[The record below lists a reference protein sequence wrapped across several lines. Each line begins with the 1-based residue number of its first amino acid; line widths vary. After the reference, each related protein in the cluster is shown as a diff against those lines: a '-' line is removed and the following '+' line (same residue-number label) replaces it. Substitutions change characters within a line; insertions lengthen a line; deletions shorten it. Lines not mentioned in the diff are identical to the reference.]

1 LQFVFTEQGT
11 AWVPEFLASLDYFFD
26 RMRNA
31 VGSQEREWGL
41 PIVEKMALQP
51 SEYWARQCHIGAS
64 FIRPSE
70 VPIRE
75 QVGVDRIMWGSDY
88 PHKESSHPFSK
99 EAIRLSFAGV
109 DPVEVQMMLAGN
121 AAALYGFDLDAL
133 APIGDRIGPVVGEVA
148 RPLSPADFPEGS
160 QKCPAFAD
168 PALAVL

>member
-1 LQFVFTEQGT
+1 MHFRTVSFV
-11 AWVPEFLASLDYFFD
+11 
-26 RMRNA
+26 
-31 VGSQEREWGL
+31 VGLLLFVRTTHVAAHDFW
-41 PIVEKMALQP
+41 LQP

-109 DPVEVQMMLAGN
+109 DPDEVQQMLAGN

-133 APIGDRIGPVVGEVA
+133 APIGAKIGPVVGEVA
-148 RPLSPADFPEGS
+148 RPLAPDDFPEGS

>member
-1 LQFVFTEQGT
+1 
-11 AWVPEFLASLDYFFD
+11 
-26 RMRNA
+26 MRNA

-51 SEYWARQCHIGAS
+51 SEYWARQCHVGAS

-109 DPVEVQMMLAGN
+109 DPDEVQRMLAGN

-133 APIGDRIGPVVGEVA
+133 APIGAKIGPVVGEVA
-148 RPLSPADFPEGS
+148 RPLSPDDFPEGS

>member
-1 LQFVFTEQGT
+1 MGP
-11 AWVPEFLASLDYFFD
+11 APSSRRW
-26 RMRNA
+26 RC
-31 VGSQEREWGL
+31 
-41 PIVEKMALQP
+41 QP
-51 SEYWARQCHIGAS
+51 SEYWARQCHVGAS

-75 QVGVDRIMWGSDY
+75 PVGVDRIMWGSDY

-109 DPVEVQMMLAGN
+109 DPGRGADDVGGN

-133 APIGDRIGPVVGEVA
+133 APLGARIGPVVGEVA

-160 QKCPAFAD
+160 QKCPAFSD
-168 PALAVL
+168 PALAML